1 VSERNGGAER
11 ILVVEDDPS
20 ILRGLEINLSAEGYR
35 VRVASDGEEGL
46 RIARTERPD
55 LLIVDVMLPRLG
67 GLDLIRELRKEDPDM
82 PILVVSAKGQ
92 EADKVAGL
100 ALGADDYV
108 VKPFGLK
115 ELSARIGAALRRR
128 RVRGDDGTERRFRRF
143 GSVELDLAERRVTV
157 DGREVT
163 LTAREFD
170 LLAFFVSHPGRVFS
184 REQLTRAVWGSL
196 YIGTERT
203 VDNFVARLRG
213 HIGDD
218 AERPRWLETVRGVGY
233 RFNA

>member
-1 VSERNGGAER
+1 MSGER

-20 ILRGLEINLSAEGYR
+20 ILRGLDLNLAMEGYK
-35 VRVASDGEEGL
+35 VRTAADGEEGL

-67 GLDLIRELRKEDPDM
+67 GLELIRELRKEDPDM
-82 PILVVSAKGQ
+82 PILILSAKGQ

-115 ELSARIGAALRRR
+115 ELIARIDAALRRR
-128 RVRGDDGTERRFRRF
+128 RASGATGPDRRLKHF
-143 GSVELDLAERRVTV
+143 GKVELDLGERRVTV
-157 DGREVT
+157 DGQVVI

-170 LLAFFVSHPGRVFS
+170 LLAFFVAHPGRVYS

-203 VDNFVARLRG
+203 VDNFVARLRA
-213 HIGDD
+213 HIQDD
-218 AERPRWLETVRGVGY
+218 ADHPRFLETVRGVGY
-233 RFNA
+233 RFNP

>member
-1 VSERNGGAER
+1 
-11 ILVVEDDPS
+11 
-20 ILRGLEINLSAEGYR
+20 
-35 VRVASDGEEGL
+35 
-46 RIARTERPD
+46 
-55 LLIVDVMLPRLG
+55 
-67 GLDLIRELRKEDPDM
+67 
-82 PILVVSAKGQ
+82 
-92 EADKVAGL
+92 
-100 ALGADDYV
+100 
-108 VKPFGLK
+108 
-115 ELSARIGAALRRR
+115 
-128 RVRGDDGTERRFRRF
+128 
-143 GSVELDLAERRVTV
+143 V

>member
-1 VSERNGGAER
+1 MSGER
-11 ILVVEDDPS
+11 ILIVEDDPN
-20 ILRGLEINLSAEGYR
+20 ILRGLDLNLAMEGYK
-35 VRVASDGEEGL
+35 VRTAADGEEGL

-67 GLDLIRELRKEDPDM
+67 GLELVRELRKEDPEM
-82 PILVVSAKGQ
+82 PILILSAKGQ

-115 ELSARIGAALRRR
+115 ELLARIGAALRRHR
-128 RVRGDDGTERRFRRF
+128 ATGAGGPARQVKRF
-143 GSVELDLAERRVTV
+143 GAVEIDLGERRVTV
-157 DGREVT
+157 DGKVAA

-170 LLAFFVSHPGRVFS
+170 LLAFFVAHPGRVYS

-203 VDNFVARLRG
+203 VDNFVARLRA

-233 RFNA
+233 RFNG

>member
-1 VSERNGGAER
+1 MSGER
-11 ILVVEDDPS
+11 ILVVEDDPN
-20 ILRGLEINLSAEGYR
+20 ILRGLDLNLAMEGYK
-35 VRVASDGEEGL
+35 VRTAADGEEGL

-67 GLDLIRELRKEDPDM
+67 GLELIRELRREDPGM
-82 PILVVSAKGQ
+82 PILILSAKGQ

-115 ELSARIGAALRRR
+115 ELLARIGAALRRHR
-128 RVRGDDGTERRFRRF
+128 ATGEAGPARQLKRF
-143 GSVELDLAERRVTV
+143 GQVEIDLGERRVTV
-157 DGREVT
+157 GGEVAS

-170 LLAFFVSHPGRVFS
+170 LLAFFVAHPGRVYS

-203 VDNFVARLRG
+203 VDNFVARLRA
-213 HIGDD
+213 HIRDD
-218 AERPRWLETVRGVGY
+218 ADRPRWLETVRGVGY
-233 RFNA
+233 RFNG